1 MSQGMKLSLLV
12 ALVLAAIIVPFM
24 IWGEALDSLAPQM
37 LQRQDARWYIAV
49 LGAALLMVDVL
60 LPVPSSIVSALLCV
74 LLGPLHGSLAIMV
87 GMMAGFACGYLL
99 GRMLPAD
106 TLRRWVGAALWDSVR
121 DKAARQ
127 STAWIVVSRPVPVL
141 AEAVSI
147 LAGSLRVR
155 WQSAMLAAALSSAVV
170 ASCFGATAAVGL
182 TNGSFWLSFGA
193 SVALASA
200 AWFVSSYWRAR
211 I

>member
-24 IWGEALDSLAPQM
+24 IWGEALDALAPQM
-37 LQRQDARWYIAV
+37 LQRQDTRWYIAV
-49 LGAALLMVDVL
+49 LGVALLMVDVL

-74 LLGPLHGSLAIMV
+74 LLGPLHGSLAIMA

-141 AEAVSI
+141 AEAS
-147 LAGSLRVR
+147 SPPTR
-155 WQSAMLAAALSSAVV
+155 WRW
-170 ASCFGATAAVGL
+170 C
-182 TNGSFWLSFGA
+182 
-193 SVALASA
+193 
-200 AWFVSSYWRAR
+200 
-211 I
+211 